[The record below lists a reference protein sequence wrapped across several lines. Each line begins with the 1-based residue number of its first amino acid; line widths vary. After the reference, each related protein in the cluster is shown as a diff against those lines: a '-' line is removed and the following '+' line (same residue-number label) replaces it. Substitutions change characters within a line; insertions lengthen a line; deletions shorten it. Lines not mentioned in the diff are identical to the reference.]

1 MRVGMRV
8 RVAARHFRMLLA
20 HVADHVA
27 GFAEDRL
34 GEVGGPECDVLSVQV
49 VAGGVQIR
57 GAREVARGPH
67 ISPATHSKTLRLLAR
82 GVEALPAWVAWW
94 QRTEEERAPSVC

>member
-49 VAGGVQIR
+49 VAGCVQIR
-57 GAREVARGPH
+57 GARDVARGPH
-67 ISPATHSKTLRLLAR
+67 ISPAAHSEPVRLLAR
-82 GVEALPAWVAWW
+82 GVEALPARVWW
-94 QRTEEERAPSVC
+94 RQRRKQK

>member
-49 VAGGVQIR
+49 VAGCVQLR
-57 GAREVARGPH
+57 GARDVARGPH
-67 ISPATHSKTLRLLAR
+67 VCPAAHSKTVRLLAR